1 LIGFFEYQYWP
12 AECYDFLHV
21 EAVPGGL
28 LSRLLIVLCLLP
40 ASASA
45 LLNVLSGL
53 FDYVLILS
61 IVHGIIDSFQL
72 GFAFG
77 LTAYAYGKKTA

>member
-12 AECYDFLHV
+12 AESDDFLHV
-21 EAVPGGL
+21 EAVSGAL
-28 LSRLLIVLCLLP
+28 LSRLLMDLCMLP

-53 FDYVLILS
+53 LDCVLILS
-61 IVHGIIDSFQL
+61 IVHGLINSF
-72 GFAFG
+72 
-77 LTAYAYGKKTA
+77 